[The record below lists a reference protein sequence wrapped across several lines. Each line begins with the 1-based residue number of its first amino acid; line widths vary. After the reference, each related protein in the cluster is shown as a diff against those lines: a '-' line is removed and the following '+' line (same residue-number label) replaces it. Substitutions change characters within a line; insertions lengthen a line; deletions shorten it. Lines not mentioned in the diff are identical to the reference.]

1 MLSYCHTTAKRASK
15 MATAD
20 KTENKTK
27 VLVNVYEPLIAIM
40 KHKFDAACL
49 KRDAYLDKALR
60 IEAGFLRSEVKEPN
74 SDRARNFIAENL
86 KELKLKP
93 LSLSLSTETVELVNE
108 VCKEK
113 NIPRDSFIN
122 RLFLLLIASET
133 ILKALFLFHQVKIE
147 DIEEAF
153 LCAKEGWRFEK
164 RDRIEQ
170 INILDLFESF
180 SEKPPLLEIRELLC
194 EREFDIVPE
203 GAEWNNHL
211 WWYKKIS
218 ENTWTYKCNDTY
230 TYNRDP
236 KLVIQ
241 LDKFKEPVEEL
252 KDGKLVLKEGYYQ
265 CSSSRFNYDD
275 PDPIIGVS
283 DDGSILLCEGYYK
296 MEHQLYWVRLDISEI
311 KKITPYNHKFEKNCF
326 SILPDDYS
334 FIKTNNLLGLN
345 MYMSDEDVDREEV
358 LGRNVTL
365 AKTELDRLLAFAKSE
380 KSRKAPKK
388 DTNPTEGE
396 SQ

>member
-1 MLSYCHTTAKRASK
+1 

-153 LCAKEGWRFEK
+153 LCAKEGWGFEK

-194 EREFDIVPE
+194 ERVFDIVPE
-203 GAEWNNHL
+203 GAKWKDHSE
-211 WWYKKIS
+211 WYKKIS
-218 ENTWTYKCNDTY
+218 ENTWIYKCNDTAIRNGNFISINDTY

-241 LDKFKEPVEEL
+241 LDKFKEPFKEL
-252 KDGKLVLKEGYYQ
+252 KDGQFVLKEGYYQ

-283 DDGSILLCEGYYK
+283 DDGSILLREGYYK
-296 MEHQLYWVRLDISEI
+296 MECPSYLVRLDISEI